1 VLIAPFAANVEPE
14 SRVIFVPDKW
24 LHFVPFAA
32 LFDTTTKKFVVERF
46 ETGIAPS
53 LQLYVESMTRYGQI
67 KEPRAPAVLVVGN
80 PAFDAQ
86 VMALPRL
93 PGAEAEAKRVAE
105 LYTGAHLLVGRQAT
119 KRALLQYAEGSNV
132 VHFAGHGVVRPDAPL
147 LSHLVLAPDE
157 RGASGVITAQE
168 LFDIRLPKTRLAIL
182 SGCHTAG
189 GRLSD
194 TEGASSLARALFAAG
209 VPSVVASLWAVDDES
224 TADFFAS
231 YHRRLSRGDDPTEAL
246 RRTQLEWVAQD
257 KGSWQGYSTWAAFAL
272 FGATTK
278 DVPDRE
284 RMANGIP
291 RSSLR

>member
-1 VLIAPFAANVEPE
+1 LL
-14 SRVIFVPDKW
+14 R
-24 LHFVPFAA
+24 
-32 LFDTTTKKFVVERF
+32 
-46 ETGIAPS
+46 
-53 LQLYVESMTRYGQI
+53 
-67 KEPRAPAVLVVGN
+67 
-80 PAFDAQ
+80 DAS
-86 VMALPRL
+86 A
-93 PGAEAEAKRVAE
+93 
-105 LYTGAHLLVGRQAT
+105 
-119 KRALLQYAEGSNV
+119 SNI

-157 RGASGVITAQE
+157 GGASGVITAQE

-257 KGSWQGYSTWAAFAL
+257 KGGWQGFSTWAAFAL
-272 FGATTK
+272 FGATTM